1 MTEET
6 ATLVAKLREVLRDR
20 QDVHLALLFGSQAR
34 GKARPDS
41 DVDVAVLGEDLN
53 VFDLYRDLSL
63 AVHKEV
69 DVVDL
74 SRAGFALLNA
84 IARDHIVI
92 HQGRPGAAGRWL
104 SRTITQLETDRPET
118 IVTAMLREMSK
129 RMDRVRTHLPSE
141 ASVLEKDRD
150 ALDLVSFNLMISVQ
164 SCLKLASY
172 LVSDEGWPPADHT
185 EEAFQ
190 RLSEHGVI
198 SKETAAALVSA
209 VEMRDAVAHGYA
221 GVVPRKMYDAA
232 VNGIGDLERFSREVS
247 AWVTRGVFPS

>member
-1 MTEET
+1 MTGET
-6 ATLVAKLREVLRDR
+6 ATLVATLREVLRDR

-53 VFDLYRDLSL
+53 LFDLYRDLSL

-104 SRTITQLETDRPET
+104 SQTITLLETDRPGYER
-118 IVTAMLREMSK
+118 L
-129 RMDRVRTHLPSE
+129 
-141 ASVLEKDRD
+141 RD
-150 ALDLVSFNLMISVQ
+150 AYLR
-164 SCLKLASY
+164 KLAS
-172 LVSDEGWPPADHT
+172 G
-185 EEAFQ
+185 
-190 RLSEHGVI
+190 
-198 SKETAAALVSA
+198 
-209 VEMRDAVAHGYA
+209 
-221 GVVPRKMYDAA
+221 
-232 VNGIGDLERFSREVS
+232 
-247 AWVTRGVFPS
+247 

>member
-6 ATLVAKLREVLRDR
+6 PALVAKLREVLRDR
-20 QDVHLALLFGSQAR
+20 EDVHLALLFGSQAR

-92 HQGRPGAAGRWL
+92 HQGRPGEAGRWL
-104 SRTITQLETDRPET
+104 SRAITLLETDRPGYE
-118 IVTAMLREMSK
+118 
-129 RMDRVRTHLPSE
+129 RM
-141 ASVLEKDRD
+141 RD
-150 ALDLVSFNLMISVQ
+150 AYLR
-164 SCLKLASY
+164 KLAS
-172 LVSDEGWPPADHT
+172 G
-185 EEAFQ
+185 
-190 RLSEHGVI
+190 
-198 SKETAAALVSA
+198 
-209 VEMRDAVAHGYA
+209 
-221 GVVPRKMYDAA
+221 
-232 VNGIGDLERFSREVS
+232 
-247 AWVTRGVFPS
+247 